1 MNRRRRVSIRDVAE
15 NAGVSVATVSKVM
28 NGYRQVSA
36 DAIERV
42 ERSAAELGYVSSL
55 GARSLRSSRT
65 GVLAVLVTE
74 IEPYSAEVLK
84 GASAA
89 IGKTDYGLL
98 VYADAHRRDTVGW
111 EHRYL
116 SAVGGTLV
124 DGAVVVTPTSP
135 TLTGGPVVAVDP
147 HQDLSGVPTV
157 AADNRAGA
165 AAATRHLLELGHTRI
180 AFLQGHPFLE
190 SARLREQGFRQAM
203 QTAEVEVDPDLVR
216 PGEYQADVAAVQ
228 VEALLDLAEPPTAI
242 FAGNDLMGVA
252 AIEVAR
258 GRGLDVPAD
267 LSVVGFDNVPEAALC
282 DPPLTTI
289 EQQLKVAGEMAITM
303 LIGVV
308 EGRSIEESVV
318 LPTRLIDRSSTA
330 PCAAG
335 PG

>member
-1 MNRRRRVSIRDVAE
+1 MNRSRRVSIRDVAE

-84 GASAA
+84 GVSSA
-89 IGKTDYGLL
+89 IGGTDYSLL
-98 VYADAHRRDTVGW
+98 VYADAHRGDTPGW
-111 EHRYL
+111 EQRYL

-124 DGAVVVTPTSP
+124 DGAVLVTPTSP
-135 TLTGGPVVAVDP
+135 AMSGAPIVAIDP
-147 HQDLSGVPTV
+147 HQDLTDVPTV
-157 AADNRAGA
+157 AADNRSGA
-165 AAATRHLLELGHTRI
+165 VAATEHLLALGHTRI

-190 SARLREQGFRQAM
+190 SARQRELGYREAM
-203 QTAEVEVDPDLVR
+203 AAAGVAVAPELVR
-216 PGEYQADVAAVQ
+216 PGEYQPEVAAAEVDR
-228 VEALLDLAEPPTAI
+228 LLDLEDPPSAV

-252 AIEVAR
+252 TIEVAR
-258 GRGLDVPAD
+258 RRGLRVPED

-282 DPPLTTI
+282 EPPLTTV
-289 EQQLKVAGEMAITM
+289 EQQLQAAGATAITM
-303 LIGVV
+303 LIGLV
-308 EGRSIEESVV
+308 ESTAIEESVV
-318 LPTRLIDRSSTA
+318 LPTRLITRSSSA
-330 PCAAG
+330 PR
-335 PG
+335 